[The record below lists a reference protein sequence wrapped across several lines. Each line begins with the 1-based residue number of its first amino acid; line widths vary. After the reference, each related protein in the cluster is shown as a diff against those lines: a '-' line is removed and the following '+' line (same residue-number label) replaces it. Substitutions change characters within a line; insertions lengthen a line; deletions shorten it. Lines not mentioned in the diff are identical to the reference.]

1 MGEKILSFGGG
12 VNTAA
17 LLALAYQRKLSF
29 DVAIFADT
37 GCELPE
43 TYEWIERYAK
53 PVCKELGIEFV
64 VVRGEEEVHGKP
76 VSDLYEYCWEYRFL
90 PSRKWRFCTDKFKVK
105 PIKSWIFENCEDPEL
120 ILGIDASEKHRA
132 RECTD
137 IPCRYPLVELGI
149 DRRECKRI
157 IKSVGWVV
165 PPKSGCFICPYS
177 SVSRFKW
184 LYEAHP
190 ELFQKAEA
198 LEKNALAY
206 QKGFTLKEGYRL
218 EDIRKKLVSGTR
230 QTDLEGG
237 FACVMCHL

>member
-1 MGEKILSFGGG
+1 MTTQVLSFGGG

-17 LLALAYQRKLSF
+17 LLALAYQGKLQF
-29 DVAIFADT
+29 DVALFADT
-37 GCELPE
+37 GCEIPE
-43 TYEWIERYAK
+43 TYAWIEKYAK

-64 VVRGEEEVHGKP
+64 VVRGEEKVHGKV
-76 VSDLYEYCWEYRFL
+76 VSNLYDYCWEYRFL
-90 PSRKWRFCTDKFKVK
+90 PSRRWRFCTDKFKVR
-105 PIKSWIFENCEDPEL
+105 PIKAWVIENCDDPVL

-157 IKSVGWVV
+157 IRQIKQPDFGGTSH
-165 PPKSGCFICPYS
+165 PTCPYS

-190 ELFQKAEA
+190 DLFMKAEA

-230 QTDLEGG
+230 QTDLGGG